1 MSSLKARALRHNS
14 CGNPKPL
21 KHSSAVHQE
30 AQMKKS
36 SMLIVAVIV
45 LIAGALVYQFLLHP
59 NPYTGE
65 SPAEEQG
72 IVKQSP

>member
-1 MSSLKARALRHNS
+1 
-14 CGNPKPL
+14 
-21 KHSSAVHQE
+21 
-30 AQMKKS
+30 MKKS

-45 LIAGALVYQFLLHP
+45 LVAGALVYQFLLHP